1 LDREL
6 SCCLALTRQRVACHV
21 LLPCAAGWCNKTN
34 EKGRAEEDTQNGGPF
49 GMIASPRPTPGASE
63 IPATPLLEIAQLTM
77 RFGGIV
83 ALENVSFTV
92 SKGRIAGL
100 IGPNG
105 AGKTTLFNCLS
116 RLYRPERGDIRL
128 NGRSLRQCAAADMAA
143 MGIGRTFQ
151 SPALFGSMTVLD
163 NVKVGGHARGR
174 NGAVIDALTVP
185 SGRREERELDEA
197 ARAMLAFVG
206 LEADTARPA
215 AALSF
220 AARKRV
226 ELARALTVR
235 PSLLLLD
242 EPAGGLNHEE
252 VGELGA
258 LIRSVRDQLAITIL
272 LVEHHMGLVMSLSEQ
287 VVVLNFGRVIADG
300 TPAVVR
306 ADPAVAEAY
315 LGTRH

>member
-1 LDREL
+1 MTASSRPISAVTE
-6 SCCLALTRQRVACHV
+6 R
-21 LLPCAAGWCNKTN
+21 AA
-34 EKGRAEEDTQNGGPF
+34 A
-49 GMIASPRPTPGASE
+49 
-63 IPATPLLEIAQLTM
+63 PLLEIVRLTM

-92 SKGRIAGL
+92 TKGRIAGL

-128 NGRSLRQCAAADMAA
+128 NGKSLRHCAASDIAA
-143 MGIGRTFQ
+143 IGVGRTFQ
-151 SPALFGSMTVLD
+151 SPALFASMTVLD

-174 NGAVIDALTVP
+174 NGALIDAVTLP
-185 SGRREERELDEA
+185 SARREEREFDET

-206 LEADTARPA
+206 LERETLQPA
-215 AALSF
+215 ASLSF

-226 ELARALTVR
+226 ELARALAVQ

-242 EPAGGLNHEE
+242 EPAGGLNHDE
-252 VGELGA
+252 VAELGA

-272 LVEHHMGLVMSLSEQ
+272 LVEHHMGLVMSLSDQ

-300 TPAVVR
+300 PPEQVR
-306 ADPAVAEAY
+306 GNAAVAEAY

>member
-1 LDREL
+1 MTM
-6 SCCLALTRQRVACHV
+6 SPAPIPQTTAS
-21 LLPCAAGWCNKTN
+21 AA
-34 EKGRAEEDTQNGGPF
+34 A
-49 GMIASPRPTPGASE
+49 
-63 IPATPLLEIAQLTM
+63 PLLEIAQLTM

-83 ALENVSFTV
+83 ALENVSFTL

-128 NGRSLRQCAAADMAA
+128 NGKSLRQCATADIA
-143 MGIGRTFQ
+143 GIGVGRTFQ
-151 SPALFGSMTVLD
+151 SPALFASMTVLD

-174 NGAVIDALTVP
+174 NGALIDAVTLP
-185 SGRREERELDEA
+185 SARREEREFDET
-197 ARAMLAFVG
+197 ARAMLTFVG
-206 LEADTARPA
+206 LERETSRQA
-215 AALSF
+215 ASLSF

-226 ELARALTVR
+226 ELARALAVR

-272 LVEHHMGLVMSLSEQ
+272 LVEHHMGLVMSLSDQ

-300 TPAVVR
+300 PPEQVR
-306 ADPAVAEAY
+306 GNPAVAVAY

>member
-1 LDREL
+1 MTT
-6 SCCLALTRQRVACHV
+6 SPPPMPQTTAS
-21 LLPCAAGWCNKTN
+21 AA
-34 EKGRAEEDTQNGGPF
+34 A
-49 GMIASPRPTPGASE
+49 
-63 IPATPLLEIAQLTM
+63 PLLEIAQLTM

-92 SKGRIAGL
+92 RSGRIAGL

-128 NGRSLRQCAAADMAA
+128 NGRSLRRCAASDIAA
-143 MGIGRTFQ
+143 IGIGRTFQ
-151 SPALFGSMTVLD
+151 SPALFASMTVLD

-174 NGAVIDALTVP
+174 NGALIDAFTLP
-185 SGRREERELDEA
+185 SARREERTFDET
-197 ARAMLAFVG
+197 ARAMLTFVG
-206 LEADTARPA
+206 LEREASRPA
-215 AALSF
+215 AKLSF

-226 ELARALTVR
+226 ELARALAVR

-242 EPAGGLNHEE
+242 EPAGGLNHDE
-252 VGELGA
+252 VAELGA

-272 LVEHHMGLVMSLSEQ
+272 LVEHHMGLVMSLSDQ

-300 TPAVVR
+300 SLEEVR
-306 ADPAVAEAY
+306 GNPAVAEAY

>member
-1 LDREL
+1 MTTSPSPKSEVTE
-6 SCCLALTRQRVACHV
+6 S
-21 LLPCAAGWCNKTN
+21 AA
-34 EKGRAEEDTQNGGPF
+34 A
-49 GMIASPRPTPGASE
+49 
-63 IPATPLLEIAQLTM
+63 PLLEIAQLSM

-83 ALENVSFTV
+83 ALDNVSFTV
-92 SKGRIAGL
+92 GKGRIAGL

-116 RLYRPERGDIRL
+116 RLYRAERGDIRL
-128 NGRSLRQCAAADMAA
+128 NGKSLGNCAAADIAA
-143 MGIGRTFQ
+143 IGVGRTFQ
-151 SPALFGSMTVLD
+151 SPALFASMTVLD
-163 NVKVGGHARGR
+163 NVKIGGHARGR
-174 NGAVIDALTVP
+174 NGALIDSVTLP
-185 SGRREERELDEA
+185 SARREERDFDET

-206 LEADTARPA
+206 MERETFRRA
-215 AALSF
+215 ASLSF

-226 ELARALTVR
+226 ELARALAVR

-252 VGELGA
+252 VVELGA

-272 LVEHHMGLVMSLSEQ
+272 LVEHHMGLVMSLSDQ

-300 TPAVVR
+300 PADQVR
-306 ADPAVAEAY
+306 SNPAVAEAY